1 MASTEL
7 RAARWENQGEP
18 FPFFRQL
25 NDFASYPELLAEHVR
40 LRMILSQRRYS
51 IAFPSPKL
59 RLFPIR

>member
-25 NDFASYPELLAEHVR
+25 NDFASYPDDVGTSPVP
-40 LRMILSQRRYS
+40 LS
-51 IAFPSPKL
+51 IVPV
-59 RLFPIR
+59 